1 MKKKAFGVVYALL
14 TLFILGAC
22 STEDVVTNNSDP
34 KVSVSATVKP
44 LTKKEF
50 SEVGTSGLT
59 SPSKK
64 DFHKVHMI
72 LTLRGTDY
80 LSNIQVKLPNY
91 KEAFNNI
98 KDDQQIRY
106 WFGSGADEEQEN
118 KNIYTREFVLY
129 TKGLNDK
136 QIKEIL
142 TTGKIK
148 TSWVVK
154 DTKAKD
160 QSEFAAGKNIKFEA
174 K

>member
-1 MKKKAFGVVYALL
+1 MKKKAFGAVYALL

-34 KVSVSATVKP
+34 KVSVSTTVKP

>member
-1 MKKKAFGVVYALL
+1 MKKKAFGAVYALL

-34 KVSVSATVKP
+34 KVSVSTTVKQ

-106 WFGSGADEEQEN
+106 WFGSGADKEQEN

-142 TTGKIK
+142 AAAKVK

-160 QSEFAAGKNIKFEA
+160 QSEFATGKNIKFEA

>member
-1 MKKKAFGVVYALL
+1 MKKKAFGAVYALL

-34 KVSVSATVKP
+34 KVSVSTTVKQ

-50 SEVGTSGLT
+50 SEVGTSGLK

-106 WFGSGADEEQEN
+106 WFGSGADKEQEN

-142 TTGKIK
+142 AAAKVK

-160 QSEFAAGKNIKFEA
+160 QSEFSAGKNIKFEA

>member
-1 MKKKAFGVVYALL
+1 MKKRAFGVVYTLL

-22 STEDVVTNNSDP
+22 STADVVTNNSDP
-34 KVSVSATVKP
+34 KVSVSTTVKP

-129 TKGLNDK
+129 TKDLNDQ
-136 QIKEIL
+136 QIKDIL
-142 TTGKIK
+142 ATGKIK
-148 TSWVVK
+148 TSWVLK
-154 DTKAKD
+154 DTKTKN
-160 QSEFAAGKNIKFEA
+160 QEEFAAGKNIKFEA